1 MSKSKTKYGLSNIL
15 SYLHNNIQTINSS
28 KVFAGLVVI
37 TLNIASRFVTIKLS
51 KTMESY
57 LKFTL
62 SRDVLIFC
70 IVWMGSREIYIAF
83 IFTFLFTFIMDFLL
97 NEESSYCILPEK
109 FTTYHTDLIDQSP
122 SQEEIQNAKIILEKA
137 KKAQKIEK

>member
-1 MSKSKTKYGLSNIL
+1 
-15 SYLHNNIQTINSS
+15 
-28 KVFAGLVVI
+28 
-37 TLNIASRFVTIKLS
+37 
-51 KTMESY
+51 MESY

-83 IFTFLFTFIMDFLL
+83 IFTLLFTFIMDFLL

-122 SQEEIQNAKIILEKA
+122 SQEEIQNAKNVLEKA
-137 KKAQKIEK
+137 EKAQKIKNV